1 MTAILTMDRPIIR
14 SIMSLVTLRLFFLTK
29 EEGASSR

>member
-1 MTAILTMDRPIIR
+1 MTAILTMDRPII